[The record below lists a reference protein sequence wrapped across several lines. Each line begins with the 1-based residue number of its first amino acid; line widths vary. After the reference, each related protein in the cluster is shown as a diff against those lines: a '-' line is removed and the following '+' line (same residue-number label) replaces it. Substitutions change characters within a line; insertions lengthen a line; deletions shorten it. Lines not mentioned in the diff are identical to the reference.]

1 MEILGIKK
9 YTPQIT
15 QFNKM
20 KAKTIFMATLA
31 AAVLTACNNDENT
44 VIDIG
49 ASQATFTAAIDGQ
62 VNTRAYDRTWEAGD
76 AIGISGISGGIT
88 YTNVQYI
95 TDSDGTSGNFTV
107 GTQGNEI
114 YYQDDNSV
122 TFTAYYPWANLAA
135 DATTIAADTRAQAS
149 QSDFDFLWSRQT
161 GSKATTNVQ
170 FLFAHKMAKLVL
182 TIQKGDDV
190 SYQEVQDAV
199 LSLRGFKYNGTFN
212 VTDGTA
218 TATGDNLTADWTFA
232 GNSTETGYNAPLS
245 KDDAAET
252 VSYTLILFPQE
263 FSSPLPIT
271 ATLTGMQSFS
281 ATLDFTAAN
290 VDAGDTDAKNEWVAG
305 RQYNLSVTLHKT
317 DITVDGCTIQGWD
330 EANGGNV
337 NAD

>member
-1 MEILGIKK
+1 
-9 YTPQIT
+9 
-15 QFNKM
+15 M

-31 AAVLTACNNDENT
+31 AAVLTACNNDENN
-44 VIDIG
+44 VIDTG
-49 ASQATFTAAIDGQ
+49 SSQATFTAAIDGQ

-88 YTNVQYI
+88 YTNVQYV
-95 TDSDGTSGNFTV
+95 TDSEGTNGNFRVETS
-107 GTQGNEI
+107 GNEI
-114 YYQDDNSV
+114 YYQDDNPV
-122 TFTAYYPWANLAA
+122 TFTAYYPWANLASGV
-135 DATTIAADTRAQAS
+135 TTITADTRAQAS

-161 GSKATTNVQ
+161 GSKASPNVQ

-182 TIQKGDDV
+182 TIQKGNDV

-199 LSLRGFKYNGTFN
+199 LSLGGFKYSGTFN
-212 VTDGTA
+212 VTDGTTSTA
-218 TATGDNLTADWTFA
+218 DDLATGWTFA
-232 GNSTETGYNAPLS
+232 GNTSETGYNAPFVPN
-245 KDDAAET
+245 ATAES

>member
-1 MEILGIKK
+1 
-9 YTPQIT
+9 
-15 QFNKM
+15 M
-20 KAKTIFMATLA
+20 KAKIIFMATLA
-31 AAVLTACNNDENT
+31 AAVLTACNNDENN
-44 VIDIG
+44 VIDTG
-49 ASQATFTAAIDGQ
+49 SSQATFTAAIDGQ
-62 VNTRAYDRTWEAGD
+62 VNTRAFDQTWEAGD
-76 AIGISGISGGIT
+76 AIGISGTSGSTT
-88 YTNVQYI
+88 YTNVRYV
-95 TDSDGTSGNFTV
+95 TTGGNGDFTV
-107 GTQGNEI
+107 GTPGNEI

-135 DATTIAADTRAQAS
+135 DATTITADTRAQAS

-161 GSKATTNVQ
+161 GSKASPNVQ
-170 FLFAHKMAKLVL
+170 FIFAHKMAKLVL
-182 TIQKGDDV
+182 TIQKGNDV

-199 LSLRGFKYNGTFN
+199 LSLGGFKYSGTFN
-212 VTDGTA
+212 VTDGTTSTA
-218 TATGDNLTADWTFA
+218 DDLATGWTFA
-232 GNSTETGYNAPLS
+232 GNTSETGYNAPFVPN
-245 KDDAAET
+245 ATAES

>member
-1 MEILGIKK
+1 MERLGIKK
-9 YTPQIT
+9 YNPKIT

-20 KAKTIFMATLA
+20 KAKIIFMATLA
-31 AAVLTACNNDENT
+31 AAVLTACNNDENN
-44 VIDIG
+44 VIDTG
-49 ASQATFTAAIDGQ
+49 SSQATFTAAIDGQ
-62 VNTRAYDRTWEAGD
+62 VNTRAFDQTWEAGD
-76 AIGISGISGGIT
+76 AIGISGTSGSTT
-88 YTNVQYI
+88 YTNVRYV
-95 TDSDGTSGNFTV
+95 TTGGNGDFTV
-107 GTQGNEI
+107 GTPGNEI

-135 DATTIAADTRAQAS
+135 DATTITADTRAQAS

-161 GSKATTNVQ
+161 GSKASPNVQ
-170 FLFAHKMAKLVL
+170 FIFAHKMAKLVL
-182 TIQKGDDV
+182 TIQKGNDV

-199 LSLRGFKYNGTFN
+199 LSLGGFKYSGTFN
-212 VTDGTA
+212 VTDGTTSTA
-218 TATGDNLTADWTFA
+218 DDLATGWTFA
-232 GNSTETGYNAPLS
+232 GNTSETGYNAPFVPN
-245 KDDAAET
+245 ATAES

>member
-1 MEILGIKK
+1 MERLGIKK
-9 YTPQIT
+9 YNPKIT

-20 KAKTIFMATLA
+20 KAKIIFMATLA
-31 AAVLTACNNDENT
+31 AAVLTACNNDENN
-44 VIDIG
+44 VIDTG
-49 ASQATFTAAIDGQ
+49 SSQATFTAAIDGQ
-62 VNTRAYDRTWEAGD
+62 VNTRAFDQTWEAGD
-76 AIGISGISGGIT
+76 AIGISGTSGSTT
-88 YTNVQYI
+88 YTNVQYV
-95 TDSDGTSGNFTV
+95 TTGGNGNFTV

-135 DATTIAADTRAQAS
+135 DATTITADTRAQAS

-161 GSKATTNVQ
+161 GSKASPNVQ
-170 FLFAHKMAKLVL
+170 FIFAHKMAKLVL
-182 TIQKGDDV
+182 TIQKGNDV

-199 LSLRGFKYNGTFN
+199 LSLGGFKYSGTFN
-212 VTDGTA
+212 VTDGTT

-232 GNSTETGYNAPLS
+232 GNTTETGYNAPLS

-330 EANGGNV
+330 EADGGNV

>member
-1 MEILGIKK
+1 MERLGIKK
-9 YTPQIT
+9 YNPKIT

-20 KAKTIFMATLA
+20 KAKIIFMATLA
-31 AAVLTACNNDENT
+31 AAVLTACNNDENN
-44 VIDIG
+44 VIDTG
-49 ASQATFTAAIDGQ
+49 SSQATFTAAIDGQ
-62 VNTRAYDRTWEAGD
+62 VNTRAFDQTWEAGD
-76 AIGISGISGGIT
+76 AIGISGTSGSTT
-88 YTNVQYI
+88 YTNVRYV
-95 TDSDGTSGNFTV
+95 TTGGNGDFTV
-107 GTQGNEI
+107 GTPGNEI

-135 DATTIAADTRAQAS
+135 DATTITADTRAQAS

-161 GSKATTNVQ
+161 GSKASPNVQ
-170 FLFAHKMAKLVL
+170 FIFAHKMAKLVL
-182 TIQKGDDV
+182 TIQKGNDV

-199 LSLRGFKYNGTFN
+199 LSLGGFKYSGTFN
-212 VTDGTA
+212 VTDGTTSTA
-218 TATGDNLTADWTFA
+218 DDLATGWTFA
-232 GNSTETGYNAPLS
+232 GNTSETGYNAPFVPN
-245 KDDAAET
+245 ATAES

-330 EANGGNV
+330 EADGGNV

>member
-1 MEILGIKK
+1 MERLGIKK
-9 YTPQIT
+9 YNPKIT

-20 KAKTIFMATLA
+20 KAKIIFMATLA
-31 AAVLTACNNDENT
+31 AAVLTACNNDENN
-44 VIDIG
+44 VIDTG
-49 ASQATFTAAIDGQ
+49 SSQATFTAAIDGQ
-62 VNTRAYDRTWEAGD
+62 VNTRAFDQTWEAGD
-76 AIGISGISGGIT
+76 AIGISGTSGST
-88 YTNVQYI
+88 VYTNVRYV
-95 TDSDGTSGNFTV
+95 TTGGNGDFTV

-135 DATTIAADTRAQAS
+135 DATTITADTRAQAS

-161 GSKATTNVQ
+161 GSKASPNVQ
-170 FLFAHKMAKLVL
+170 FIFAHKMAKLVL
-182 TIQKGDDV
+182 TIQKGNDV

-199 LSLRGFKYNGTFN
+199 LSLGGFKYSGTFN
-212 VTDGTA
+212 VTDGTTSTA
-218 TATGDNLTADWTFA
+218 DDLATGWTFA
-232 GNSTETGYNAPLS
+232 GNTSETGYNAPFVPN
-245 KDDAAET
+245 ATAES

>member
-1 MEILGIKK
+1 MERLGIKK
-9 YTPQIT
+9 YNPKIT

-20 KAKTIFMATLA
+20 KAKIIFMATLA
-31 AAVLTACNNDENT
+31 AAVLTACNNDENN
-44 VIDIG
+44 VIDTG
-49 ASQATFTAAIDGQ
+49 SSQATFTAAIDGQ
-62 VNTRAYDRTWEAGD
+62 VNTRAFDQTWEAGD
-76 AIGISGISGGIT
+76 AIGISGTSGSTT
-88 YTNVQYI
+88 YTNVRYV
-95 TDSDGTSGNFTV
+95 TTGGNGDFTV
-107 GTQGNEI
+107 GTPGNEI

-135 DATTIAADTRAQAS
+135 DATTITADTRAQAS

-161 GSKATTNVQ
+161 GSKASPNVQ
-170 FLFAHKMAKLVL
+170 FIFAHKMAKLVL
-182 TIQKGDDV
+182 TIQKGNDV

-199 LSLRGFKYNGTFN
+199 LSLGGFKYSGTFN
-212 VTDGTA
+212 VTDGTTSTA
-218 TATGDNLTADWTFA
+218 DDLATGWTFA
-232 GNSTETGYNAPLS
+232 GNTSETGYNAPFVPN
-245 KDDAAET
+245 ATAES

-317 DITVDGCTIQGWD
+317 GITVNGSTIQGWE
-330 EANGGNV
+330 EADGGNV
-337 NAD
+337 VID

>member
-1 MEILGIKK
+1 MERLGIKK
-9 YTPQIT
+9 YNPKIT

-20 KAKTIFMATLA
+20 KAKIIFMATLA
-31 AAVLTACNNDENT
+31 AAVLTACNNDENN
-44 VIDIG
+44 VIDTG
-49 ASQATFTAAIDGQ
+49 SSQATFTAAIDGQ
-62 VNTRAYDRTWEAGD
+62 VNTRAFDQTWEAGD
-76 AIGISGISGGIT
+76 AIGISGTSGSTT
-88 YTNVQYI
+88 YTNVQYV
-95 TDSDGTSGNFTV
+95 TTGGNGNFTV

-135 DATTIAADTRAQAS
+135 DATTITADTRAQAS

-161 GSKATTNVQ
+161 GSKASPNVQ
-170 FLFAHKMAKLVL
+170 FIFAHKMAKLVL

-232 GNSTETGYNAPLS
+232 GNTSETGYNAPFVPN
-245 KDDAAET
+245 ATAES

>member
-1 MEILGIKK
+1 
-9 YTPQIT
+9 
-15 QFNKM
+15 M

-135 DATTIAADTRAQAS
+135 DATTITADTRAQAS

-161 GSKATTNVQ
+161 GSKASPNVQ
-170 FLFAHKMAKLVL
+170 FIFAHKMAKLVL
-182 TIQKGDDV
+182 TIQKGNDV

-199 LSLRGFKYNGTFN
+199 LSLGGFKYSGTFN
-212 VTDGTA
+212 VTDGTTSTA
-218 TATGDNLTADWTFA
+218 DDLATGWTFA
-232 GNSTETGYNAPLS
+232 GNTSETGYNAPFVPN
-245 KDDAAET
+245 ATAES

>member
-1 MEILGIKK
+1 
-9 YTPQIT
+9 
-15 QFNKM
+15 M

-31 AAVLTACNNDENT
+31 AAVLTACNNDENN
-44 VIDIG
+44 VIDTG
-49 ASQATFTAAIDGQ
+49 SSKATFTATIDGQ
-62 VNTRAYDRTWEAGD
+62 VNTRAYDRTWEAND
-76 AIGISGISGGIT
+76 AIGISGTSGST
-88 YTNVQYI
+88 VYTNVRYV
-95 TDSDGTSGNFTV
+95 TTGGNGDFTV
-107 GTQGNEI
+107 GTPGNEI

-135 DATTIAADTRAQAS
+135 DATTITADTRAQAS

-161 GSKATTNVQ
+161 GSKASPNVQ
-170 FLFAHKMAKLVL
+170 FIFAHKMAKLVL
-182 TIQKGDDV
+182 TIQKGNDV

-199 LSLRGFKYNGTFN
+199 LSLGGFKYSGTFN
-212 VTDGTA
+212 VTDGTTSTA
-218 TATGDNLTADWTFA
+218 DDLATGWTFA
-232 GNSTETGYNAPLS
+232 GNTSETGYNAPFVPN
-245 KDDAAET
+245 ATAES

>member
-1 MEILGIKK
+1 MRA
-9 YTPQIT
+9 
-15 QFNKM
+15 
-20 KAKTIFMATLA
+20 KAIFMATLA
-31 AAVLTACNNDENT
+31 AAVLTACNNDENN
-44 VIDIG
+44 VIDTG
-49 ASQATFTAAIDGQ
+49 SSQATFTAAIDGQ

-88 YTNVQYI
+88 YTNVQYV
-95 TDSDGTSGNFTV
+95 TDSEGTNGNFRVETS
-107 GTQGNEI
+107 GNEI
-114 YYQDDNSV
+114 YYQDDNPV
-122 TFTAYYPWANLAA
+122 TFTAYYPWANLASGV
-135 DATTIAADTRAQAS
+135 TTITADTRAQAS
-149 QSDFDFLWSRQT
+149 QSDFNFLWSRQT
-161 GSKATTNVQ
+161 GSKASPNVQ

-182 TIQKGDDV
+182 TIQKGNDV

-199 LSLRGFKYNGTFN
+199 LSLGGFKYSGTFN
-212 VTDGTA
+212 VTDGTTSTA
-218 TATGDNLTADWTFA
+218 DDLATGWTFA
-232 GNSTETGYNAPLS
+232 GNTSETGYNAPLS
-245 KDDAAET
+245 KDDVAET

>member
-1 MEILGIKK
+1 MERLGIKK
-9 YTPQIT
+9 YNPKIT

-20 KAKTIFMATLA
+20 KAKIIFMATLA
-31 AAVLTACNNDENT
+31 AAVLTACNNDENN
-44 VIDIG
+44 VIDTG
-49 ASQATFTAAIDGQ
+49 SSQATFTATIDGQ
-62 VNTRAYDRTWEAGD
+62 VNTRAYDRTWEAND
-76 AIGISGISGGIT
+76 AIGISGTSGST
-88 YTNVQYI
+88 VYTNVRYV
-95 TDSDGTSGNFTV
+95 TTGGNGDFTV
-107 GTQGNEI
+107 GTPGNEI

-135 DATTIAADTRAQAS
+135 DATTITADTRAQAS

-161 GSKATTNVQ
+161 GSKASPNVQ
-170 FLFAHKMAKLVL
+170 FIFAHKMAKLVL
-182 TIQKGDDV
+182 TIQKGNDV

-199 LSLRGFKYNGTFN
+199 LSLGGFKYSGTFN
-212 VTDGTA
+212 VTDGTTSTA
-218 TATGDNLTADWTFA
+218 DDLATGWTFA
-232 GNSTETGYNAPLS
+232 GNTSETGYNAPFVPN
-245 KDDAAET
+245 ATAES

>member
-1 MEILGIKK
+1 
-9 YTPQIT
+9 
-15 QFNKM
+15 M

-135 DATTIAADTRAQAS
+135 DATARQAPTCS
-149 QSDFDFLWSRQT
+149 
-161 GSKATTNVQ
+161 
-170 FLFAHKMAKLVL
+170 
-182 TIQKGDDV
+182 
-190 SYQEVQDAV
+190 
-199 LSLRGFKYNGTFN
+199 
-212 VTDGTA
+212 
-218 TATGDNLTADWTFA
+218 
-232 GNSTETGYNAPLS
+232 
-245 KDDAAET
+245 
-252 VSYTLILFPQE
+252 
-263 FSSPLPIT
+263 
-271 ATLTGMQSFS
+271 SFS
-281 ATLDFTAAN
+281 HTR
-290 VDAGDTDAKNEWVAG
+290 W
-305 RQYNLSVTLHKT
+305 RSS
-317 DITVDGCTIQGWD
+317 C
-330 EANGGNV
+330 
-337 NAD
+337 

>member
-9 YTPQIT
+9 YNPQIT

-135 DATTIAADTRAQAS
+135 DATTITADTRAQAS

-161 GSKATTNVQ
+161 GSKASPNVQ
-170 FLFAHKMAKLVL
+170 FIFAHKMAKLVL
-182 TIQKGDDV
+182 TIQKGNDV

-199 LSLRGFKYNGTFN
+199 LSLGGFKYSGTFN
-212 VTDGTA
+212 VTDGTTSTA
-218 TATGDNLTADWTFA
+218 DDLATGWTFA
-232 GNSTETGYNAPLS
+232 GNTSETGYNAPLS
-245 KDDAAET
+245 KDDTGET

>member
-1 MEILGIKK
+1 MERLGIKK
-9 YTPQIT
+9 YNQKIT

-20 KAKTIFMATLA
+20 KAKTIIMATLA
-31 AAVLTACNNDENT
+31 ASVLVACNNDENN
-44 VIDIG
+44 VIDTG
-49 ASQATFTAAIDGQ
+49 SSKATFTAAIDGQ
-62 VNTRAYDRTWEAGD
+62 VNTRAYDQTWEAND
-76 AIGISGISGGIT
+76 AIGISGTSGST
-88 YTNVQYI
+88 VYTNVQYV
-95 TDSDGTSGNFTV
+95 TTGGDGDFTV
-107 GTQGNEI
+107 GTSGNEI
-114 YYQDDNSV
+114 YYQDDNTV
-122 TFTAYYPWANLAA
+122 TFTAYYPWNNLASGV
-135 DATTIAADTRAQAS
+135 TTITADTRAQAS
-149 QSDFDFLWSRQT
+149 QSDFDFLWSQQT
-161 GSKATTNVQ
+161 GSKASTNVQ
-170 FLFAHKMAKLVL
+170 FRFAHKMAKLVL
-182 TIQKGDDV
+182 TIQKGNDV

-199 LSLRGFKYNGTFN
+199 LSLGGFKYSGTFN
-212 VTDGTA
+212 VTDGTTSTA
-218 TATGDNLTADWTFA
+218 DDLATGWTFA
-232 GNSTETGYNAPLS
+232 GNTSETGYNAPFVPN
-245 KDDAAET
+245 ATAET

>member
-1 MEILGIKK
+1 MERLGIKK
-9 YTPQIT
+9 YNPKIT

-20 KAKTIFMATLA
+20 KAKIIFMATLA
-31 AAVLTACNNDENT
+31 AAVLTACNNDENN
-44 VIDIG
+44 VIDTG
-49 ASQATFTAAIDGQ
+49 SSQATFTAAIDGQ
-62 VNTRAYDRTWEAGD
+62 VNTRAFDQTWEAGD
-76 AIGISGISGGIT
+76 AIGISGTSGSTT
-88 YTNVQYI
+88 YTNVRYV
-95 TDSDGTSGNFTV
+95 TTGGNGDFTV
-107 GTQGNEI
+107 GTPGNEI
-114 YYQDDNSV
+114 YYQDDNPV
-122 TFTAYYPWANLAA
+122 TFTAYYPWNNLATGV
-135 DATTIAADTRAQAS
+135 TTIAADTRAQAS

-161 GSKATTNVQ
+161 GSKASPNVQ
-170 FLFAHKMAKLVL
+170 FIFAHKMAKLVL
-182 TIQKGDDV
+182 TIQKGNDV

-199 LSLRGFKYNGTFN
+199 LSLGGFKYSGTFN
-212 VTDGTA
+212 VTDGTTSTA
-218 TATGDNLTADWTFA
+218 DDLATGWTFA
-232 GNSTETGYNAPLS
+232 GNTSETGYNAPFVPN
-245 KDDAAET
+245 ATAES

>member
-1 MEILGIKK
+1 
-9 YTPQIT
+9 
-15 QFNKM
+15 M
-20 KAKTIFMATLA
+20 KAKIIFMATLA
-31 AAVLTACNNDENT
+31 AAVLTACNNDENN
-44 VIDIG
+44 VIDTG
-49 ASQATFTAAIDGQ
+49 SSQATFTAAIDGQ

-88 YTNVQYI
+88 YTNVQYV
-95 TDSDGTSGNFTV
+95 TDSEGTNGNFRVETS
-107 GTQGNEI
+107 GNEI
-114 YYQDDNSV
+114 YYQDDNPV
-122 TFTAYYPWANLAA
+122 TFTAYYPWANLASGV
-135 DATTIAADTRAQAS
+135 TTITADTRAQAS

-161 GSKATTNVQ
+161 GSKASPNVQ

-182 TIQKGDDV
+182 TIQKGNDV

-199 LSLRGFKYNGTFN
+199 LSLGGFKNNGSFN
-212 VTDGTA
+212 VTNGTA

>member
-1 MEILGIKK
+1 
-9 YTPQIT
+9 
-15 QFNKM
+15 M
-20 KAKTIFMATLA
+20 KAKTIFIATLA

-135 DATTIAADTRAQAS
+135 DATTITADTRAQAS

-161 GSKATTNVQ
+161 GSKASPNVQ
-170 FLFAHKMAKLVL
+170 FIFAHKMAKLVL
-182 TIQKGDDV
+182 TIQKGNDV

-199 LSLRGFKYNGTFN
+199 LSLGGFKYSGTFN
-212 VTDGTA
+212 VTDGTTSTA
-218 TATGDNLTADWTFA
+218 DDLATGWTFA
-232 GNSTETGYNAPLS
+232 GNTSETGYNAPFVPN
-245 KDDAAET
+245 ATAES

>member
-1 MEILGIKK
+1 MERLGIKK
-9 YTPQIT
+9 YNPQIT

-31 AAVLTACNNDENT
+31 AAVLTACNNDENN
-44 VIDIG
+44 VIDTG
-49 ASQATFTAAIDGQ
+49 SSQATFTAAINGQ
-62 VNTRAYDRTWEAGD
+62 VNTRAFDQTWEADD
-76 AIGISGISGGIT
+76 AIGISGTSGST
-88 YTNVQYI
+88 VYTNVQYV
-95 TDSDGTSGNFTV
+95 TTGGNGNFTA
-107 GTQGNEI
+107 GTSGNEI

-135 DATTIAADTRAQAS
+135 DATTITADTRAQAS

-161 GSKATTNVQ
+161 GSKASPNVQ
-170 FLFAHKMAKLVL
+170 FIFAHKMAKLVL
-182 TIQKGDDV
+182 TIQKGNDV

-199 LSLRGFKYNGTFN
+199 LSLGGFKYSGTFN
-212 VTDGTA
+212 VTDGTTSTA
-218 TATGDNLTADWTFA
+218 DDLATGWTFA
-232 GNSTETGYNAPLS
+232 GNTSETGYNAPFVPN
-245 KDDAAET
+245 ATAES

>member
-9 YTPQIT
+9 YNPQIT

-31 AAVLTACNNDENT
+31 AAVLTACNNDENN
-44 VIDIG
+44 VIDTG
-49 ASQATFTAAIDGQ
+49 SSQATFTAAIDGQ
-62 VNTRAYDRTWEAGD
+62 VNTRAFDQTWEAGD

-95 TDSDGTSGNFTV
+95 TDSDGTGGNFTV

-135 DATTIAADTRAQAS
+135 DATTITADTRAQAS
-149 QSDFDFLWSRQT
+149 QKTFDFLWARQT
-161 GSKATTNVQ
+161 GSKASPNVQ
-170 FLFAHKMAKLVL
+170 FIFTHKMTKLVL
-182 TIQKGDDV
+182 TIRKGDGV
-190 SYQEVQDAV
+190 SFQEVQDAV
-199 LSLRGFKYNGTFN
+199 LSLGGFKNNGTFD
-212 VTDGTA
+212 VTDGTTA
-218 TATGDNLTADWTFA
+218 ATGDNLTADWTFA
-232 GNSTETGYNAPLS
+232 GNTTETGYNAPS
-245 KDDAAET
+245 RPNTEAET

-263 FSSPLPIT
+263 FNSSLPIT
-271 ATLTGMQSFS
+271 AITGGQSFS

-317 DITVDGCTIQGWD
+317 DITVDGCTIQEWV
-330 EANGGNV
+330 EADGGNV
-337 NAD
+337 DAD

>member
-1 MEILGIKK
+1 MR
-9 YTPQIT
+9 
-15 QFNKM
+15 
-20 KAKTIFMATLA
+20 AKTIFMATLA
-31 AAVLTACNNDENT
+31 TAVLTACNNDEND
-44 VIDIG
+44 VIDTG
-49 ASQATFTAAIDGQ
+49 SSQATFTAAIDGQ
-62 VNTRAYDRTWEAGD
+62 VNTRAFDQTWEAGD

-122 TFTAYYPWANLAA
+122 TFTAYHPWANLAA
-135 DATTIAADTRAQAS
+135 DATTITADTRAQAS

-161 GSKATTNVQ
+161 GSKASPNVQ
-170 FLFAHKMAKLVL
+170 FLFEHKMTKLVL
-182 TIQKGDDV
+182 TIQKGNDV

-232 GNSTETGYNAPLS
+232 GNTTETGYNAPLS

-252 VSYTLILFPQE
+252 VSYTLILFPQV
-263 FSSPLPIT
+263 FSNSLPIT
-271 ATLTGMQSFS
+271 ATITGGQSFS
-281 ATLDFTAAN
+281 ATLNFTTAN
-290 VDAGDTDAKNEWVAG
+290 ENAGDTDAQNEWVPG

-330 EANGGNV
+330 EADGGNV